1 MKWKQWAAAGVALA
15 LVVTLTVVF
24 VPRTDWW
31 HCRFGGGLTEPDPL
45 EFHDASQLDIPEAY
59 DAIVDELRTA
69 GFGDLIG
76 GVTDRGVDV
85 VLDEDQILMTGSNEQ
100 PLESPRFTGTW
111 TVLEPESGASWSRR
125 VTGARA
131 SIGFANDFLMAG
143 AIESDRLPLVTAYD
157 RERGRIQSCAWL
169 GDRNDV
175 DGRIIA
181 GIAADGEYAGRQVV
195 SHPTAD
201 ESEGYGLT
209 SIDPASGDQHWTAE
223 TSLVDVDGVDVTGS
237 VVVAGRFAEHHI
249 SSSGTAN
256 TFYMDADRVVSI
268 EALGLANGELRWQW
282 PEQIPT
288 TPTIAAVLGAVPHDS
303 AGDGLVLMSV
313 LEEHD
318 AEHAERRIVA
328 LDAVTGEEVWSHSVA
343 YAGDAILHNGLL
355 VFNGGDDWKG
365 LVALDARTG
374 VLQWEESPGDDGPE
388 FDASTVEALHD
399 DSLLVLDSGRV
410 PWALNLVTGD
420 AERYDVEERRIGSVQ
435 LSASLAVVRVETPTE
450 TGVDPVTLV
459 FARS

>member
-1 MKWKQWAAAGVALA
+1 MKWKRWAAAGLALA
-15 LVVTLTVVF
+15 LVVTLTVVL

-45 EFHDASQLDIPEAY
+45 GFHTAGQLDIPDTY
-59 DAIVDELRTA
+59 DAIVDELRAA

-76 GVTDRGVDV
+76 GVTDRGVGV
-85 VLDEDQILMTGSNEQ
+85 VLDQDQILLTGSNEQ
-100 PLESPRFTGTW
+100 PLEWPRFTGTW
-111 TVLEPESGASWSRR
+111 TVLEPESGESWSRR

-131 SIGFANDFLMAG
+131 SVGFSGEFMMAG

-157 RERGRIQSCAWL
+157 RERGRVQSCSWL
-169 GDRNDV
+169 GDRDDV
-175 DGRIIA
+175 DGRMVA
-181 GIAADGEYAGRQVV
+181 GVIEEGEYAGQQVV
-195 SHPTAD
+195 SHPTPD
-201 ESEGYGLT
+201 DSEGYALT
-209 SIDPASGDQHWTAE
+209 RIDPASGDQHWTAE
-223 TSLVDVDGVDVTGS
+223 TSLVDVKGVDVTGS
-237 VVVAGRFAEHHI
+237 VAIGGRFSEFDVGA
-249 SSSGTAN
+249 SGTAN
-256 TFYMDADRVVSI
+256 TFHMDAERVVSI
-268 EALGLANGELRWQW
+268 EALDLASGELLWQW

-288 TPTIAAVLGAVPHDS
+288 TPTIAAVLGTVPHDD
-303 AGDGLVLMSV
+303 AGDGLVLASV

-318 AEHAERRIVA
+318 AEHAERRIIA
-328 LDAVTGEEVWSHSVA
+328 LDAVTGEEVWSHDVA
-343 YAGDAILHNGLL
+343 YAGNATLHNGLL

-388 FDASTVEALHD
+388 FDASTAEALHD
-399 DSLLVLDSGRV
+399 DSLLVLDSDRV

-435 LSASLAVVRVETPTE
+435 LSESLAVVRVETPNE
-450 TGVDPVTLV
+450 SDVDPVTLV